1 MDKGTHILITGG
13 SGQVGQALL
22 AADWPESMTLHAPTS
37 TELDLA
43 DPASIR
49 RVFQQAPFAAVINAG
64 AYTGVEQAESQVAD
78 AFAVNSLGPA
88 VLADLTRQ
96 AGAPLI
102 HVSTDYVFD
111 GAKAAAYLEDDPP
124 SPLNVY
130 GASKL
135 AGELAVLSG
144 NPRSVVLRTS
154 WVIGAH
160 GRNFLRTMLR
170 LAAERSVIS
179 VVEDQRGRPTAARD
193 LASALRVVALRMI
206 GDANAPAG
214 VYHFANAGEASW
226 ADLARE
232 VMAQSA
238 SHGGPSTQIEPVPSS
253 CYPTAARRPANACLS
268 TEKLSR
274 DYGLSPRPWQA
285 AVAEIVAE
293 LSTQGAWR

>member
-1 MDKGTHILITGG
+1 MGKDVHILITGC

-22 AADWPESMTLHAPTS
+22 AIDWPEGVTLHAPSS
-37 TELDLA
+37 TELNLA

-49 RVFQQAPFAAVINAG
+49 RVYQQAPFAVVVNAG

-88 VLADLTRQ
+88 VLAELTRQ
-96 AGAPLI
+96 TGAPLI

-111 GAKAAAYLEDDPP
+111 GAEPAAYLEDDPP
-124 SPLNVY
+124 RPLNVY

-170 LAAERSVIS
+170 LASERPVIS
-179 VVEDQRGRPTAARD
+179 VVEDQRGRPTAVRD
-193 LASALRVVALRMI
+193 LASALQVIALRMI
-206 GDANAPAG
+206 RDADAPTG

-232 VMAQSA
+232 VLAQSA
-238 SHGGPSTQIEPVPSS
+238 SRGGASAEIEPVPTS
-253 CYPTAARRPANACLS
+253 CYPTAARRPANSCLS
-268 TEKLSR
+268 TDKLSR
-274 DYGLSPRPWQA
+274 DYGLSPRPWQT

-293 LSTQGAWR
+293 LGAQGALR